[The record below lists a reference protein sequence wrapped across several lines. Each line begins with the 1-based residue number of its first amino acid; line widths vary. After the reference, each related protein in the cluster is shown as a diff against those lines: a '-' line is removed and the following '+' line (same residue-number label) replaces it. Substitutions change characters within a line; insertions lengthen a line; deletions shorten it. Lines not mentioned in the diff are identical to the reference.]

1 MPHEFF
7 APKSISIL
15 APSPAAFSEA
25 RYIPSP
31 NKISYSPWTITNHG
45 LRIEGLPIV
54 EGLNALKLLKS
65 AGYSVATDKLYVIA
79 LIGCCEMT
87 WNRGGGNK
95 PFEEVGIVLNRYK
108 GKALYY
114 RPRNPEALLHLESS
128 IKTSARLD

>member
-1 MPHEFF
+1 
-7 APKSISIL
+7 
-15 APSPAAFSEA
+15 
-25 RYIPSP
+25 
-31 NKISYSPWTITNHG
+31 
-45 LRIEGLPIV
+45 V